1 MAGDGGEMEKKEQD
15 SGDEKN
21 ELNAADEAP
30 ENVDN
35 VAWLSDLADKELGK
49 NGRTIIEALVEKAK
63 KGDAPSINQLMKLA
77 KDKKLKY
84 ARIAPGGKT
93 LAQML
98 AEEPEWPGPPD
109 GSGADESK
117 TEPVV

>member
-1 MAGDGGEMEKKEQD
+1 MRCDAAHAAGLFAARTRPRPMAGDGGVMGKKEQD
-15 SGDEKN
+15 PGEEKN
-21 ELNAADEAP
+21 ELNAAGDVP
-30 ENVDN
+30 GNVEN
-35 VAWLSDLADKELGK
+35 VAWLRDLADKELRK
-49 NGRTIIEALVEKAK
+49 NGRVIIEALVEKAK

-98 AEEPEWPGPPD
+98 A
-109 GSGADESK
+109 
-117 TEPVV
+117 

>member
-1 MAGDGGEMEKKEQD
+1 MAGDGGEMDKKEQD
-15 SGDEKN
+15 SGDEKD
-21 ELNAADEAP
+21 ELKAAGEAP

-35 VAWLSDLADKELGK
+35 VAWLSDLADKALGK
-49 NGRTIIEALVEKAK
+49 NGSAIVEALVEKAK

-93 LAQML
+93 LAQMF
-98 AEEPEWPGPPD
+98 AEEPEWPGPPE
-109 GSGADESK
+109 GAETDESK
-117 TEPVV
+117 GEPAV